1 MKTLVAVGLSAV
13 LATVAACSWAGPTPS
28 WRAELRSR
36 ADVDGPRVHLGDIV
50 RLQGEDAAAIRAAES
65 LDLGAAPRVGDVLR
79 LDRTRIDAWLRRAAP
94 RVPALAWDGAEAVSI
109 SRARRWVPASDVCR
123 AAGDAVAVALT
134 RPELTVRISV
144 ECPEIAE
151 GRQGREGGNRDGSDS
166 RASQEG
172 SNTGWLVP
180 HSRQVDLKARPNIDG
195 GWPLRR
201 IAVPVELWTDGR
213 HARTVTVPVK
223 VELLGRA
230 WVARDDIAARQT
242 LNGEALDAVELDLS
256 GQTAAPVAADAALD
270 RLRLRRPLLKGQV
283 LTEVHVETL
292 PAVLR
297 GQQVTVRSRAGAISL
312 ETIGEA
318 LQDGVPGKP
327 VLIRMGSRA
336 GGPLLARVVGPNQ
349 VQLQP

>member
-1 MKTLVAVGLSAV
+1 MKTLAAVGLSTV
-13 LATVAACSWAGPTPS
+13 LATVAASSWAGPTPS

-65 LDLGAAPRVGDVLR
+65 LDLGAAPRLGDVLR
-79 LDRTRIDAWLRRAAP
+79 LERARVDAWLRRAAP

-109 SRARRWVPASDVCR
+109 SRAGQLVPADEVCR
-123 AAGDAVAVALT
+123 AAGDALAAALA
-134 RPELTVRISV
+134 RPDLTVRTSV
-144 ECPEIAE
+144 ECPGAAE
-151 GRQGREGGNRDGSDS
+151 GRPRLEGGESD
-166 RASQEG
+166 
-172 SNTGWLVP
+172 GWLVP
-180 HSRQVDLKARPNIDG
+180 RSRQLDLKARPDVDG
-195 GWPLRR
+195 GWPARR
-201 IAVPVELWTDGR
+201 VAVPVELWTDGR

-230 WVARDDIAARQT
+230 WVARDDVAARQT
-242 LNGEALDAVELDLS
+242 LTGDALDAVELDLA
-256 GQTAAPVAADAALD
+256 GQPTAPVATDAALD

-283 LTEVHVETL
+283 LTAAHVETL